1 MDLSINWKCSTT
13 VAILTVLVYLLLVT
27 ILKSNH
33 AEDSGKT
40 MEETEWFKS
49 MEFLLFVAAFIAY
62 WVNSKLFQ
70 TC

>member
-1 MDLSINWKCSTT
+1 MDLSINWKCSVT

-27 ILKSNH
+27 LMKSN
-33 AEDSGKT
+33 AGDDSGKP

-62 WVNSKLFQ
+62 WANSKLFN